1 MHKNFW
7 EILQTN
13 NIKELKIP
21 EISVWILVLLIKFSL
36 TNNENSIK
44 KEA

>member
-21 EISVWILVLLIKFSL
+21 EISVWILVLLIKFNL